1 MSGRFSGATL
11 AKSALAVA
19 ILGVL
24 IVLPLAVFLAHSFYR
39 MEDRE
44 IVRAFSF
51 ANYAEL
57 ASNPAYR
64 SVFVQTLWL
73 ALQVTFINTVVGW
86 IVARAMW
93 RRRQRL
99 HFALILAVAVPL
111 LLSYV
116 IKIYAVR
123 MFLGVNGLLNST
135 LTSLGII
142 DEPLGFLLFNMAAVR
157 ITLCVVLLPYSILP
171 IFLTLERVPSRL
183 VQAAEDLGASAT
195 QVFWTVLFPLALPGT
210 AMATTLTFVFAAGD
224 FLIPELVGGP
234 NGFTLGRLIFTQF
247 GLAYNWPFGAALAV
261 LLVVVTLTAV
271 VLGQRLA
278 QPRWQRQNA

>member
-1 MSGRFSGATL
+1 MIRSG
-11 AKSALAVA
+11 LAVL
-19 ILGVL
+19 ILGAL

-39 MEDRE
+39 MENRE

-57 ASNPAYR
+57 VSNPAYR
-64 SVFVQTLWL
+64 SVFLQTIWL
-73 ALQVTFINTVVGW
+73 ALQVTFFNTIVGW
-86 IVARAMW
+86 IVAVAMW
-93 RRRQRL
+93 RSSRRL
-99 HFALILAVAVPL
+99 HFSLILAVAVPL

-123 MFLGVNGLLNST
+123 VFLGVNGLLNTS
-135 LTSLGII
+135 LTSMGLI
-142 DEPLGFLLFNMAAVR
+142 DEPLDFLLFNMAAVR

-171 IFLTLERVPSRL
+171 IFLALERVPAKL
-183 VQAAEDLGASAT
+183 VQAAEDLGASST

-210 AMATTLTFVFAAGD
+210 ALATTLTFVFAAGD

-261 LLVVVTLTAV
+261 LLVAVTLTAV

-278 QPRWQRQNA
+278 QPRWQRNNA